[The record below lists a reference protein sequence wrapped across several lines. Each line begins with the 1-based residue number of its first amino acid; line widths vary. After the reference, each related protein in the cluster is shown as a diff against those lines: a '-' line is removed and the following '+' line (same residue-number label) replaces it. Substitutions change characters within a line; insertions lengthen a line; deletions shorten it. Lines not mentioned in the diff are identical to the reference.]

1 VGRLVSVNQGGTAGI
16 FSPVLVFT
24 RAGFLFARKPTDNK
38 SIFSEEKKMKKIV
51 SLLLSVVLVLGLFTA
66 CGNNAESDTSLD
78 TPRDTD
84 EVYKVAIVQLVD
96 NSAFT
101 EMREAFINRMRA
113 LGYDEAKMTFDIKN
127 AQGDQSALNTICEGL
142 KTADYDLVVPIVTPA
157 TIAVV
162 NQELSC
168 PTVFISV
175 TDPVSSGI
183 LTTMEAPDK
192 NATGTS
198 NIVPVDQIFTLAKT
212 LTPSVKNIGILYCS
226 GEQNAVQTAEK
237 AKTYLSANGFTYKE
251 VTVASSAEVQ
261 QAAQSLA
268 ADVDA
273 IYIPIDSTVQA
284 AMSQVVEAANAK
296 KIPVYGSDPVMV
308 KFGALACVS
317 VSNTQLGEKSAEMAD
332 EILRGKKV
340 SEVPAVAMEEF
351 QYVIGKAAADTLG
364 VTLPSGDNYTV
375 IG

>member
-1 VGRLVSVNQGGTAGI
+1 
-16 FSPVLVFT
+16 
-24 RAGFLFARKPTDNK
+24 
-38 SIFSEEKKMKKIV
+38 MKKIV

-66 CGNNAESDTSLD
+66 CGNNAETDTSLD

-127 AQGDQSALNTICEGL
+127 AQGDQSALNSICEGL

-237 AKTYLSANGFTYKE
+237 AKTYLSANGFTYQE
-251 VTVASSAEVQ
+251 VIVTNSGEVQ

-284 AMSQVVEAANAK
+284 AMAQVVEAANAK

-308 KFGALACVS
+308 QSGALACVS

-351 QYVIGKAAADTLG
+351 QYVIGKAAADKLG
-364 VTLPSGDNYTV
+364 VTVPSGDNYTV